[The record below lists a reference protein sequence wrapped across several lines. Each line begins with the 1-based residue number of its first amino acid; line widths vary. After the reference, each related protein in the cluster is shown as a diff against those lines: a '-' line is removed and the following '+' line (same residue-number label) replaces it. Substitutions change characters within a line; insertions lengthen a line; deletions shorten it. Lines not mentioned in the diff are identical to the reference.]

1 MFYNYAWLIL
11 SLSGTLFGIT
21 GYYLDITLPG
31 NYGGL
36 LWTGV
41 TGIIAGS
48 GLIAGS
54 VIRKLSLLSH
64 TDFLTGLWNR
74 RYFYQILQ
82 KHFCQAAAQKLHLCV
97 AMIDVDGFKTIND
110 TYGHTTGDQLLSGLA
125 ALLKRNAGNTVVTRW
140 GGDEFAIIFTGTT
153 LATSWEIM
161 ERIRHLTET
170 TFSPYQLT
178 ISAGLVPLRAG
189 QTLHEFLLQADHA
202 LYKAKMQKN
211 AIITIIDDEL
221 LTL

>member
-41 TGIIAGS
+41 TGVIAAS

-74 RYFYQILQ
+74 RYFYQVLQ

-110 TYGHTTGDQLLSGLA
+110 TYGHTTGDQLLSFKKKCRQYCRYPLGRRRVCHHFY
-125 ALLKRNAGNTVVTRW
+125 RNYAGNLP
-140 GGDEFAIIFTGTT
+140 GGYGENTPPHGNHFFTLSTDNKCRSCAIKNRPDIK
-153 LATSWEIM
+153 
-161 ERIRHLTET
+161 RV
-170 TFSPYQLT
+170 PV
-178 ISAGLVPLRAG
+178 AGRSCFI
-189 QTLHEFLLQADHA
+189 QS
-202 LYKAKMQKN
+202 
-211 AIITIIDDEL
+211 
-221 LTL
+221 

>member
-11 SLSGTLFGIT
+11 SSSGALIGIT
-21 GYYLDITLPG
+21 GYYLDIVLAG

-36 LWTGV
+36 LWAGI

-48 GLIAGS
+48 GLVTGS
-54 VIRKLSLLSH
+54 LIRKLNRLSH

-74 RYFYQILQ
+74 RYFYSVLQ
-82 KHFCQAAAQKLHLCV
+82 KHFCRATAQRLHLCV

-125 ALLKRNAGNTVVTRW
+125 VLLKKNAGTTVVTRW
-140 GGDEFAIIFTGTT
+140 GGDEFAIIFAGTT
-153 LATSWEIM
+153 IERSREVMEKIRRLA
-161 ERIRHLTET
+161 ET
-170 TFSPYQLT
+170 TFLPYQLT
-178 ISAGLVPLRAG
+178 ISAGVVPLQPG
-189 QTLHEFLLQADHA
+189 QTLNEFLLQADHA

-211 AIITIIDDEL
+211 SIITIIDDEL